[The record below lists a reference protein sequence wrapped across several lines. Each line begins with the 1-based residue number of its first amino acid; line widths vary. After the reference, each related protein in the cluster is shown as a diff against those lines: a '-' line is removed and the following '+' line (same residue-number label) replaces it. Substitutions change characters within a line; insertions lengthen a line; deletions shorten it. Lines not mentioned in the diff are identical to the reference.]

1 MAAITPGAARAA
13 SPLPLNVD
21 DLTLPCRTTDPDL
34 WNSPIHAEQLVAAD
48 LCHDCPYM
56 LACRAWARATGQAG
70 VCGGETQAERRR
82 ALRASAAGA
91 AA

>member
-1 MAAITPGAARAA
+1 MAAITPGSARAA

-34 WNSPIHAEQLVAAD
+34 WTSSVYTEQLRAAD
-48 LCHDCPYM
+48 LCHDCPHM

-70 VCGGETQAERRR
+70 ACGGETEAQRRR
-82 ALRASAAGA
+82 ALSTRTAA
-91 AA
+91 